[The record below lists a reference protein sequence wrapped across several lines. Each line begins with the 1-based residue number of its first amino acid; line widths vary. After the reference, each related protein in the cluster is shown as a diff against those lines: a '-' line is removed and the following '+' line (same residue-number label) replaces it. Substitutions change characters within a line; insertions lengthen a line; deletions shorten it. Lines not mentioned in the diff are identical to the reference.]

1 MKLIEAIRWEGD
13 KLAVCIVYADSAND
27 LTDELPNN
35 LMLASGSLAY
45 VANGNV
51 YVFNGTAWAKI
62 GG

>member
-1 MKLIEAIRWEGD
+1 
-13 KLAVCIVYADSAND
+13 
-27 LTDELPNN
+27 
-35 LMLASGSLAY
+35 MLASGSLAY